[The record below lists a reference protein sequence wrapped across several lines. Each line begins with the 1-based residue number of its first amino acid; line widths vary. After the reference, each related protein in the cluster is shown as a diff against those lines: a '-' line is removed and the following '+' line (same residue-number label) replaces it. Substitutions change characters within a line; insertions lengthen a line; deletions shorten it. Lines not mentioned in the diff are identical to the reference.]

1 MTATVIITDAEQRA
15 ALAAVRS
22 LGSAGYRVVVCSSA
36 ARPLAGA
43 SRFAARS
50 EQVPDPLRDPDAYLE
65 SVVALARAADAA
77 LVLPIAEPSI
87 LPILEHRERFDPAV
101 IPFPGHERFLRLS
114 DKAELM
120 RVAPRFGIAVPAQ
133 VRIERANDALP
144 ETIAYP
150 VVVKPAR
157 SVAISGDARVKLSVR
172 HARDRVELDRMLR
185 ELPEAAYPL
194 LLQERIVG
202 PGVGMFLL
210 RWQGQTLAAMAHR
223 RIREKPPSGGVSV
236 MRETVPAPPD
246 LVQRSEQLLDAFGW
260 SGVAMVEYKLDS
272 AGVPYLMEVNGR
284 LWGSLQLAI
293 DAGVDFP
300 RLLVEAALG
309 APVKPV
315 VSYRLVRSRW
325 WWGEVD
331 HLLARW
337 RRRSAGDEA
346 LPGRLRT
353 TLDVLRPWHPRCTEE
368 VFRWSD
374 AKPFIRE
381 TRDWF
386 SALGR

>member
-1 MTATVIITDAEQRA
+1 MTATVLVTDGEQRA
-15 ALAAVRS
+15 ALATVRS
-22 LGSAGYRVVVCSSA
+22 LGRAGYRVVVCSSEA
-36 ARPLAGA
+36 WPLAGA
-43 SRFAARS
+43 SRFAADCK
-50 EQVPDPLRDPDAYLE
+50 QVPDPLRNSDAYLE
-65 SVVALARAADAA
+65 SVVALARATNAA

-87 LPILEHRERFDPAV
+87 LPILRYRGDFQPAV
-101 IPFPGHERFLRLS
+101 IPFPDYERFVRLS
-114 DKAELM
+114 DKGELM

-133 VRIERANDALP
+133 VRMERPADP
-144 ETIAYP
+144 VPHSIGYP

-157 SVAISGDARVKLSVR
+157 SVAGEREARVKLSVR
-172 HARDRVELDRMLR
+172 HAADRAELDRIVR
-185 ELPEAAYPL
+185 ELPAAAYPL

-210 RWQGQTLAAMAHR
+210 RWEGRTLAAMAHR

-236 MRETVPAPPD
+236 MRETIPAPAG
-246 LVQRSEQLLDAFGW
+246 LVRRSEELLDAFCW
-260 SGVAMVEYKLDS
+260 SGVAMVEYKVDQ
-272 AGVPYLMEVNGR
+272 ANVPYLMEVNGR

-300 RLLVEAALG
+300 RLLVAAALG
-309 APVKPV
+309 EAVNPVA
-315 VSYRLVRSRW
+315 SYRMVRSRW

-337 RRRSAGDEA
+337 RRSGTGDEA
-346 LPGRLRT
+346 LPSRVRT
-353 TLDVLRPWHPRCTEE
+353 TVDILRPWHRRCQEE

-374 AKPFIRE
+374 PKPFIRE